1 MRIDNNS
8 LGLTQA
14 IGQTQT
20 DQSSSKSGAGAPQ
33 RGADQIQISD
43 MASLLSANQS
53 KLNKLEFAVR
63 SGTYN
68 VSADQIANSIINDA
82 LRY

>member
-14 IGQTQT
+14 ISRTQA
-20 DQSSSKSGAGAPQ
+20 DQSSNKTGAGAPQ

-43 MASLLSANQS
+43 MATLLSANQS
-53 KLNKLEFAVR
+53 KVDKLQLAVR

-68 VSADQIANSIINDA
+68 VSPEQIASSIINDA
-82 LRY
+82 LLY